1 MKWFLKKITS
11 VLLVTCIV
19 IGLSYGFCP
28 SASAASWKGQDFAK
42 GTLASRLDNII
53 SNGITSDVSPSL
65 PAVNGTF
72 SRSQQYAVTL
82 PGRSSSWRGYQCV
95 AYAYAA
101 YNYLFDSDPYGSG
114 SISFSN
120 FIGKNALSYSDL
132 NSSGIGFGAYVRT
145 TGNSDGTYSAGNGH
159 SLLILSYDR
168 SRIVTLEA
176 NASNGRYIVEIRS
189 RDWDSFNKILKG
201 SSRYIS
207 YLSQPKDSNGTIVSP
222 PLQQA
227 TPSVTKLTFSN
238 LTTPGNLKEGN
249 GGHIN
254 GFIYS
259 SNSPITSITAEVY
272 NQSGQRKLS
281 ASSSGFS
288 VSQYGPIQNS
298 KIDTNLKFGTLPAG
312 TYYIKYTAKA
322 KDGTTATATTGTFT
336 VTSKNESVAKTYT
349 VTFNANGGNVGTA
362 SKTVTAG
369 ASYGALPTPTR
380 NGYTFDG
387 WYTGSSSGTKITSS
401 SKVSLSRNQTLYA
414 HWSKVASST
423 YTVTFDANGGHVS
436 PSSVTLKVGESFKDF
451 PTPVLNG
458 YKFIGWA
465 LYQVD
470 PDYKGTTANVLVSDV
485 NLFGFTEDVTL
496 YASWSKIQDT
506 SNGGTTQPSAPTY
519 SAWSSWSTTPVTASS
534 TRQVETRTVKVS
546 DAYTQYRYGRYVSN
560 GHDCWCGTYLKNLG
574 YGNAVIEYSD
584 WTSTPYSESGK
595 NWTCG
600 QCNAVHVNP
609 DHRTSDGRFWWKEYV
624 SPNGESYYWVA
635 TQTVPAEY
643 RTEYRYRDAVNP

>member
-1 MKWFLKKITS
+1 MRKYFMRIFTVFLLS
-11 VLLVTCIV
+11 VLLINT
-19 IGLSYGFCP
+19 SMFFK
-28 SASAASWKGQDFAK
+28 ASAAEYVLVDIPQEYIQQCGNQVSSGNKQACQAYAFAYCRIILDEKYHPWTDYRYSGQMACAPSVAGYNSCINTPSEQVILRAIYDNINLGRPVMLRAK
-42 GTLASRLDNII
+42 GSMMFHYVVAIGYKANCNPNALKQDDIMILDPWDGTQKILTAVPLKTA
-53 SNGITSDVSPSL
+53 NGNYGYWTAKSG
-65 PAVNGTF
+65 GTN
-72 SRSQQYAVTL
+72 L
-82 PGRSSSWRGYQCV
+82 INSSSGVSQAV
-95 AYAYAA
+95 
-101 YNYLFDSDPYGSG
+101 
-114 SISFSN
+114 
-120 FIGKNALSYSDL
+120 
-132 NSSGIGFGAYVRT
+132 SSTDI
-145 TGNSDGTYSAGNGH
+145 
-159 SLLILSYDR
+159 
-168 SRIVTLEA
+168 
-176 NASNGRYIVEIRS
+176 
-189 RDWDSFNKILKG
+189 
-201 SSRYIS
+201 
-207 YLSQPKDSNGTIVSP
+207 
-222 PLQQA
+222 
-227 TPSVTKLTFSN
+227 TFSN
-238 LTTPGNLKEGN
+238 LTTPGNLTEGN

-254 GFIYS
+254 GYIYS
-259 SNSPITSITAEVY
+259 SNSPITSVTAEVY

-281 ASSSGFS
+281 ASSSGIN

-298 KIDTNLKFGTLPAG
+298 KIDTNLKFGTLPTG

-336 VTSKNESVAKTYT
+336 VTSKSESVAKTYT
-349 VTFNANGGNVGTA
+349 VTFNANGGSVGTT

-369 ASYGALPTPTR
+369 ASYGSLPTPTR

-387 WYTGSSSGTKITSS
+387 WYTGSSSGTRITST
-401 SKVSLSRNQTLYA
+401 SKVSLTRNQTLYA
-414 HWSKVASST
+414 HWTKAASST

-496 YASWSKIQDT
+496 YASWSKIRDT

-560 GHDCWCGTYLKNLG
+560 GHDCWCATYLQKLG
-574 YGNAVIEYSD
+574 YGQGSLDYSG
-584 WTSTPYSESGK
+584 WTTTRYSISGK
-595 NWTCG
+595 DWSCGYCNGNHQHVDHTSSNGTDWWT
-600 QCNAVHVNP
+600 
-609 DHRTSDGRFWWKEYV
+609 EYK
-624 SPNGESYYWVA
+624 SPNGQSYYWEE

-643 RTEYRYRDAVNP
+643 RTEYRYRDVVNP